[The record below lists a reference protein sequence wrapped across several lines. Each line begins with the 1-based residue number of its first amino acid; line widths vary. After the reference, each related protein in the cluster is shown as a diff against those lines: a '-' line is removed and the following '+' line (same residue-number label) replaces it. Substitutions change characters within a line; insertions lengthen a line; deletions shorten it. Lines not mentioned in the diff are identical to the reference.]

1 MNSPRIRHLVQPEM
15 SVGDRNLSITNE
27 VRTIMTTT
35 AFPTSNVRRGVQ
47 QQGFELLVSRVAVG
61 MLRWSQHRTARRRVT
76 HEEMMLLRQVQ
87 KDSANAIDLSRLSR
101 LG

>member
-1 MNSPRIRHLVQPEM
+1 MNSLRIRHLVQPEM

-35 AFPTSNVRRGVQ
+35 AFPTSNVRRGAQ

>member
-1 MNSPRIRHLVQPEM
+1 MNSARIRLLVQPEM
-15 SVGDRNLSITNE
+15 SAGDRNLSITNE

-35 AFPTSNVRRGVQ
+35 AFPARTGPRSAH
-47 QQGFELLVSRVAVG
+47 QQGLELLVSRVAVG
-61 MLRWSQHRTARRRVT
+61 MLRWSQHRSARRRVT

-87 KDSANAIDLSRLSR
+87 KASADAIDLARLSR